1 MVERQTEFAYAK
13 INRFLHVTGRRPDG
27 YHTLRTVMQTVSLR
41 DRLTF
46 SPLPEGDGLA
56 FSCSDRELERED
68 NLCLV
73 AARRFGEAAG
83 VRVSGR
89 LRLDKRIPAGA
100 GLGGGSADAAAVL
113 RLLQKRYASPLSERE
128 LLELAGNIGADV
140 PFCLRGGK
148 ALCEGIGERITPMP
162 DGKREAILLAKGE
175 GSLSTPAMYRAIDE
189 ERENGGIRVRPENEG
204 NDFEPAARAFLPE
217 IGTYL
222 ERLLLLGASESRMSG
237 SGSAVFGLFAS
248 VASAKRAEAEFR
260 RLAENDPAGTLF
272 TAVCRTVPRY
282 E

>member
-1 MVERQTEFAYAK
+1 MMERQTEFAYAK
-13 INRFLHVTGRRPDG
+13 INRFLRVTGRRPDG

-46 SPLPEGDGLA
+46 FPLPGGDGLS
-56 FSCSDRELERED
+56 FSCSDRALETED

-73 AARRFGEAAG
+73 AAKRFSDAAG
-83 VRVSGR
+83 VRVSGK

-113 RLLQKRYASPLSERE
+113 RLLQKRYAFPLSERE
-128 LLELAGNIGADV
+128 LLELARTVGADV

-148 ALCEGIGERITPMP
+148 ALCEGIGERISPMP

-175 GSLSTPAMYRAIDE
+175 GSLSTPQMYRAIDA
-189 ERENGGIRVRPENEG
+189 EREKNGFDGRTDDEG

-222 ERLLLLGASESRMSG
+222 EKLLLLGASESRMSG
-237 SGSAVFGLFAS
+237 SGSAVFGVFAS
-248 VASAKRAEAEFR
+248 DASAKRAEAEFR
-260 RLAENDPAGTLF
+260 RLAEKDSAGPVF
-272 TAVCRTVPRY
+272 TAVCSTVPRY